1 MLLYFHIYLLFCL
14 SLAYILF
21 LVLFSFLQLLFN
33 LFFHILFCF
42 FLLLLLLLFF
52 LLCSGHVMGSKMVMG
67 TKMFPVPNVSCFN
80 CPPPNLLPSRFWLL
94 SPNPILSLSVLCP
107 HLVLSFFV
115 SVPLR
120 VTLPDKC

>member
-42 FLLLLLLLFF
+42 FLLLLFF